1 MRSRVNRHGSSSL
14 KKGITPIRV
23 LRGAGVSGRK
33 KRRLA
38 AHESWGRMLGGGW
51 TRACSCPT
59 KQCDV
64 ETHSV
69 TFLLTADPL
78 ALICGLLLLF
88 FICFSN
94 SENRA
99 VSPAR
104 WAPPHCSRQTAFRRP
119 GRRHLGQHPH
129 FSTWGHHPL
138 LGAACHVYVCSV
150 LQ

>member
-1 MRSRVNRHGSSSL
+1 MNRHGSSSL

-38 AHESWGRMLGGGW
+38 AHDSWGEMLGGGW

-78 ALICGLLLLF
+78 ALICGLLLF

-104 WAPPHCSRQTAFRRP
+104 WAPPHCSRQTAFWRP

-129 FSTWGHHPL
+129 FSTCGHHPL
-138 LGAACHVYVCSV
+138 LGAACHIYVCSV